1 MFEQSL
7 LESARLAKN
16 HRALTTSLSALA
28 QLALLGI
35 AILLPVVFTQNL
47 PLLRPQAVMPMPRI
61 TPPPPEP
68 EPVIERNRT
77 TAPASGSP
85 AVVVQNVFPHV
96 KPLPGAIPNNR
107 ESISVPTAPTG
118 LGTGPI
124 NYELPIGTPNPTSS
138 VRGPSMPVI
147 STLDEGR
154 IIRKIQPIYPES
166 AKRTRMEGEV
176 VLEGVIS
183 RTGRMEDL
191 KVISGHPWLAAA
203 AKDAVSQWQ
212 FRPYVLNGKPI
223 DVVTRVTV
231 DFKLSR

>member
-7 LESARLAKN
+7 VESACLAKS

-61 TPPPPEP
+61 APPPEP
-68 EPVIERNRT
+68 EPVIERDPT
-77 TAPASGSP
+77 SSPASGNQ
-85 AVVVQNVFPHV
+85 AVVVQNVFPPV
-96 KPLPGAIPNNR
+96 KPLPGTVSDNR
-107 ESISVPTAPTG
+107 ESISVPSG
-118 LGTGPI
+118 FSTGPI
-124 NYELPIGTPNPTSS
+124 NYDLPIGTPNPTGS

-154 IIRKIQPIYPES
+154 IVRKIQPVYPES
-166 AKRTRMEGEV
+166 ARRIRIEGEV

-183 RTGRMEDL
+183 SEGRMKDL

-203 AKDAVSQWQ
+203 AQDAVSQWQ

-223 DVVTRVTV
+223 DVLTHVKV
-231 DFKLSR
+231 DFKLNR